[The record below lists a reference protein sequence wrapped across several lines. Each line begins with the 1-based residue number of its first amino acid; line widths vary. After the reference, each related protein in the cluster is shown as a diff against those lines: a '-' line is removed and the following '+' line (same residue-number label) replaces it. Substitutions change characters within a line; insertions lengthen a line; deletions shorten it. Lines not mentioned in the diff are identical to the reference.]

1 VEAFLSGGKTR
12 RQEEAEIE
20 ETTATCMRAAGWRY
34 EPTATLFTGDLATIG
49 DLRSYR
55 AQSGYGMA
63 PTKLT
68 LSAERD
74 TNGDYLASLPPE
86 RRKAYL
92 VSLHGSSTP
101 GDESGALVLPREDA
115 KGCRHRAERHVRL
128 GMPRYDERLQ
138 QFRRAARLPHHPA
151 LRNALTAWSSCM
163 RGRGF
168 AYSMPQE
175 IVRELSRLWTQG
187 GADVDEQT
195 RRALLQRELEV
206 ARADVDCY
214 VTAVHPV
221 QRVLEQAL
229 LNRIAAAFPQ
239 YAPVLTAK

>member
-1 VEAFLSGGKTR
+1 VEAFMSAGKTR

-34 EPTATLFTGDLATIG
+34 EPTAKLFTGDLATVG
-49 DLRSYR
+49 DLRNYR
-55 AQSGYGMA
+55 AQSGYGLA
-63 PTKLT
+63 PTKLI

-115 KGCRHRAERHVRL
+115 KGCRHRAERRVRL
-128 GMPRYDERLQ
+128 GMPRHDERLQ
-138 QFRRAARLPHHPA
+138 QYRRAARLSHHPA
-151 LRNALTAWSSCM
+151 LRSALSAWSSCM

-168 AYSMPQE
+168 AYSMPPE
-175 IVRELSRLWTQG
+175 VVRDLSQLWTQG
-187 GADVDEQT
+187 GADGDEET
-195 RRALLQRELEV
+195 RQALLQRELEV

-214 VTAVHPV
+214 VTTVHPV
-221 QRVLEQAL
+221 QRVLERAL
-229 LNRIAAAFPQ
+229 LDRIAAAFPQ
-239 YAPVLTAK
+239 YAAVLTSK